1 MLYIKRDAKKGG
13 KRTIF
18 LVTTLPKKKKGRHR
32 GKVGS
37 HSNYK
42 IIHAMQVNSL
52 APHIHKSRKI
62 KKMSKF
68 NFINRDGETK
78 LPPGFRF
85 QPTDEEIVFQYLA
98 PKIFSCPLPASVIPE
113 IQDVSDFHLWNL
125 PAGSPA
131 F

>member
-13 KRTIF
+13 SAQSFWQTH
-18 LVTTLPKKKKGRHR
+18 TLSKKKKGRD
-32 GKVGS
+32 GAKVGS

-42 IIHAMQVNSL
+42 TLHAMQVNSL
-52 APHIHKSRKI
+52 H
-62 KKMSKF
+62 KKMNYKF
-68 NFINRDGETK
+68 NFLNNDGETK

-98 PKIFSCPLPASVIPE
+98 PKIFSFRLPASVIPE
-113 IQDVSDFHLWNL
+113 IQDVSGFHLWNL
-125 PAGSPA
+125 PAGSP